1 MELKNDQ
8 ELAMSP
14 VVAKR
19 RMNRERQLCGG
30 NSYEQD
36 LGLNSLDFLNAR
48 LEDRPTVRWLDLC
61 CGSGRA
67 LVEASQQLSDVEIT
81 GIDLVDMFVPGRS
94 SNLQLIDC
102 RLEDW
107 RPSQQ
112 YDLITCVHG
121 LHYVGDKLDV
131 ISKASSWLNA
141 DGLFVGHLDLNNLRH
156 KGHGTFGRKVA
167 KALRAAGLLYDSRRR
182 IIRCEGRT
190 EITMPWHFRGSDDNA
205 GPNFTGQPAVNSWYE
220 DV

>member
-14 VVAKR
+14 VVANC

-36 LGLNSLDFLNAR
+36 LGLNPLDFLNAR
-48 LEDRPTVRWLDLC
+48 LEDRQSVRWLDLC

-81 GIDLVDMFVPGRS
+81 GIDLVDMFVPGGS

-107 RPSQQ
+107 RPPQQ

-131 ISKASSWLNA
+131 ISKASSWLSA
-141 DGLFVGHLDLNNLRH
+141 DGLFVAHLDLNNFRH
-156 KGHGTFGRKVA
+156 KGHSTFGRKVVQ
-167 KALRAAGLLYDSRRR
+167 ALRDAGLLYDSRRR
-182 IIRCEGRT
+182 ITRCEGRT
-190 EITMPWHFRGSDDNA
+190 EITMPWHFRGSDDKA